1 MKEKIKKFYGT
12 NSCKYLI
19 ILLVT
24 IILCIPMFGNKL
36 NIYYDD
42 GIQHLARAEGTYLSL
57 KEGTLL
63 GNIIHSFSNSFG
75 YSWNLF
81 YGMVT
86 SFGIILFKTLTGS
99 YVVGYKLFMA
109 LMLFLSGAFMYKLVN
124 STTNKQDIS
133 LLAAIFYLSFPYH
146 LTDLYTRNAVG
157 EFAAFVFIPLVFL
170 GLYNL
175 LNNKEKY
182 YYLPIGAIGLI
193 LTHNLTAVITA
204 IYAFIY
210 FLINIKKVK
219 EKSVQKGLLI
229 SILFILVCTLFYVAP
244 LLETKLAADY
254 AVYSD
259 GMMATKESFIAR
271 ALELKQLFV
280 TKEGQYSFEIGI
292 HIIVMLGF
300 SGLAYKNISKEKRKD
315 YLFLLISG
323 LISIFMTTKYFPW
336 KIFPEG
342 IAMVQFPWRF
352 MQIGMFF
359 LSIVAAI
366 NAGMII
372 KRFCFK
378 DVFVMSSV
386 AVLLAFAVVLIPVE
400 ENKFEEWSYESFGNM
415 TGKEIECIAGLGKE
429 EYLPMKAYDNKFY
442 IASREKGAK
451 ALKGNIVVKN
461 ELKVEGRYVAEMSI
475 TGEAAEIELPYIYY
489 PGYEVRVDGM
499 IVKEVFETENGMLGF
514 AFEQDDHIKVEVEYI
529 GTNLMK
535 ITLFVSIIGFIS
547 LFIYVFR
554 KYKLEK

>member
-1 MKEKIKKFYGT
+1 MKEKIKSFYSK

-19 ILLVT
+19 LFIVT

-42 GIQHLARAEGTYLSL
+42 GIQHLARAEGTHLSI
-57 KEGTLL
+57 KEGTIL

-81 YGMVT
+81 YGVGT
-86 SFGIILFKTLTGS
+86 TLGIILFRSLTGS
-99 YVVGYKLFMA
+99 YVIGYKIFMG
-109 LMLFLSGAFMYKLVN
+109 LMLFLSGACMYN
-124 STTNKQDIS
+124 FINRITEKQDLS
-133 LLAAIFYLSFPYH
+133 LLAAVFYLSFPYH

-175 LNNKEKY
+175 LKNKENY

-193 LTHNLTAVITA
+193 LVHNLTAMIVA
-204 IYAFIY
+204 IFAFVY
-210 FLINIKKVK
+210 FLINIKTIK
-219 EKSVQKGLLI
+219 ENYVQKGLII
-229 SILFILVCTLFYVAP
+229 SILFILACTSFYVIP
-244 LLETKLAADY
+244 LLETNFSADY
-254 AVYSD
+254 AVYLD
-259 GMMATKESFIAR
+259 GMMGTKESFIAR

-280 TKEGQYSFEIGI
+280 TKEGEYSFEVGI

-300 SGLAYKNISKEKRKD
+300 SGLAYKNIPKEKRKD
-315 YLFLLISG
+315 YLFALIAG
-323 LISIFMTTKYFPW
+323 LISVFMATKYFPW
-336 KIFPEG
+336 KIFPKG
-342 IAMVQFPWRF
+342 IAIVQFPWRF
-352 MQIGMFF
+352 LQIGMFF
-359 LSIVAAI
+359 LSFVAAI
-366 NAGMII
+366 NASVII

-386 AVLLAFAVVLIPVE
+386 AILLAFAVVLVPME
-400 ENKFEEWSYESFGNM
+400 EEKFVPWEYSSFGNM

-429 EYLPMKAYDNKFY
+429 EYLPVKAYNNKFY

-451 ALKGNIVVKN
+451 ALKGNIVVEN
-461 ELKVEGRYVAEMSI
+461 ELKVEGKYVAEMSI

-499 IVKEVFETENGMLGF
+499 IVKETYETENGMLGF
-514 AFEQDDHIKVEVEYI
+514 AFEQDDHVKVEVEYI
-529 GTNLMK
+529 GTNLVK
-535 ITLFVSIIGFIS
+535 ISLIVSIIGFIA
-547 LFIYVFR
+547 LFIYVW
-554 KYKLEK
+554 KKH